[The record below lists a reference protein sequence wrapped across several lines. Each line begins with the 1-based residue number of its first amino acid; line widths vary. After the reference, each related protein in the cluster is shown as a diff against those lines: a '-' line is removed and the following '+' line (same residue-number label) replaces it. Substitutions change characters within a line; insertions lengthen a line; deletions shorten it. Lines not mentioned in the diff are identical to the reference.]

1 MIILSL
7 MTMKHLN
14 ELYNYQSCEINF
26 PRIAELVT
34 VCNNR
39 FSYHL
44 INILQEML
52 APHEN
57 QRLTFRNLHNRLDS
71 SQATGA
77 NPVELTLVD
86 TQKPQKDT
94 E

>member
-1 MIILSL
+1 

-26 PRIAELVT
+26 ARIAELVT

-44 INILQEML
+44 INILQELL

-71 SQATGA
+71 SQTTIGA
-77 NPVELTLVD
+77 NPVELTLVE
-86 TQKPQKDT
+86 TQK
-94 E
+94 